1 MIGYIYVIRNKIN
14 SRVYIGQTIRPISKR
29 FEEHIANTR
38 GEHLK
43 LYKAIKKYGS
53 DNFYIELIEECD
65 SKLLN
70 EREIYWISY
79 FNSYKNGYNS
89 TPGGNAPYS
98 KLEDDIDDI
107 IQLYKS
113 GYSSLYIARKYN
125 CSDITILT
133 LLSANKVK
141 IRTQSKQIICVELN
155 KIFVNYSK
163 CAEYLI
169 SENIPQALNKWTVV
183 EAISKACKYKNKYL
197 NMHFLYC
204 EDIDKYYKQFND
216 WKNEYDNIK
225 ECKVKCKTKC
235 KVDKTSGKK
244 IACRIC
250 GKPITSQSKTGMC
263 NACSNVVAKGKS
275 PKPSREEL
283 KQLLDAG
290 IQKKQIASMYGRTDS
305 TIHYWIKSYNLR

>member
-1 MIGYIYVIRNKIN
+1 MIGYIYAIRNKIN

-43 LYKAIKKYGS
+43 LYRAIKKYGS

-113 GYSSLYIARKYN
+113 GYSSLYI
-125 CSDITILT
+125 
-133 LLSANKVK
+133 
-141 IRTQSKQIICVELN
+141 
-155 KIFVNYSK
+155 
-163 CAEYLI
+163 
-169 SENIPQALNKWTVV
+169 
-183 EAISKACKYKNKYL
+183 
-197 NMHFLYC
+197 
-204 EDIDKYYKQFND
+204 
-216 WKNEYDNIK
+216 
-225 ECKVKCKTKC
+225 
-235 KVDKTSGKK
+235 
-244 IACRIC
+244 
-250 GKPITSQSKTGMC
+250 
-263 NACSNVVAKGKS
+263 
-275 PKPSREEL
+275 
-283 KQLLDAG
+283 
-290 IQKKQIASMYGRTDS
+290 
-305 TIHYWIKSYNLR
+305 